1 MNDPQPEGHMASYIR
16 RRKFLALLGGTA
28 VTWPLAA
35 PAQQERTRRIGV
47 LAGYQRPLPEFEAF
61 RKQLHELGYIEGKNL
76 VIDWRYSDEGT
87 ARLSILAEE
96 LVGLHPDVLVSITT
110 PATAAVKA
118 AAGGI
123 PVAFSIVGDPVA
135 TGFVASLAHPGGNM
149 TGQSIV
155 AVDLSGKR
163 LELLKEIIPTAS
175 TMAVIW
181 NPTNSAVRLA
191 WHETQ
196 DAALPLGLRL
206 ISIEV
211 RTVSDIVSAFDIA
224 KQEGCQGLIVL
235 PDPLT
240 GSHRSAIIALAAKAR
255 IPTVYGYRE
264 YVDEGGLLAYGANYR
279 ALYRRTAIYVDKIL
293 KGTKPDDLP
302 VEQPTTFDLV
312 VNLKTAQALGLTI
325 PASLLVRA
333 EVIE

>member
-1 MNDPQPEGHMASYIR
+1 MKR
-16 RRKFLALLGGTA
+16 RDFITLIGGAALA
-28 VTWPLAA
+28 WPLAA
-35 PAQQERTRRIGV
+35 RAQQERTRRVGV
-47 LAGYQRPLPEFEAF
+47 LAGYERHVPEFEAF

-110 PATAAVKA
+110 PATVAVKA
-118 AAGGI
+118 ATGGI
-123 PVAFSIVGDPVA
+123 PIVFANVGDPVA
-135 TGFVASLAHPGGNM
+135 TGFVASLAQPRGNL
-149 TGQSIV
+149 TGQSNV
-155 AVDLSGKR
+155 ARDLSGKR
-163 LELLKEIIPTAS
+163 LELLKEIIPTS
-175 TMAVIW
+175 SIVAVIW

-191 WHETQ
+191 WQETQ

-293 KGTKPDDLP
+293 KGTKPAELP

-312 VNLKTAQALGLTI
+312 VNLKTAQALGLTL
-325 PASLLVRA
+325 PPSLLIRA
-333 EVIE
+333 EAIE

>member
-1 MNDPQPEGHMASYIR
+1 
-16 RRKFLALLGGTA
+16 
-28 VTWPLAA
+28 
-35 PAQQERTRRIGV
+35 
-47 LAGYQRPLPEFEAF
+47 
-61 RKQLHELGYIEGKNL
+61 
-76 VIDWRYSDEGT
+76 VIDWRYSDEGS
-87 ARLSILAEE
+87 ARLSRLAEE
-96 LVGLHPDVLVSITT
+96 LVALHPDVLVSITT
-110 PATAAVKA
+110 PATAAAKA

-123 PVAFSIVGDPVA
+123 HVVFANVGDPVA

-175 TMAVIW
+175 TVAIIW

-196 DAALPLGLRL
+196 DAALLLGIRL

-211 RTVSDIVSAFDIA
+211 RTGIVSAFDIA

-293 KGTKPDDLP
+293 KGTKPAELP

-312 VNLKTAQALGLTI
+312 VNLKTAQALGLTL
-325 PASLLVRA
+325 PPSLLIRA
-333 EVIE
+333 EAIE

>member
-1 MNDPQPEGHMASYIR
+1 MASYIE
-16 RRKFLALLGGTA
+16 RRKFLAALGGA
-28 VTWPLAA
+28 AAWPLAA
-35 PAQQERTRRIGV
+35 RAQQVDRMRRIGV
-47 LAGYQRPLPEFEAF
+47 LAGYERPLPEHEAF
-61 RKQLHELGYIEGKNL
+61 RKQLQELGYVEGKNL
-76 VIDWRYSDEGT
+76 VIDWRYPEQGT
-87 ARLSILAEE
+87 ARLPILAEE
-96 LVGLHPDVLVSITT
+96 LVALRPDVLVSITT

-118 AAGGI
+118 AAGSI
-123 PVAFSIVGDPVA
+123 PVVFTIVGDPVA

-163 LELLKEIIPTAS
+163 LELLREIIPTAS

-293 KGTKPDDLP
+293 KGTKPAELP

-312 VNLKTAQALGLTI
+312 VNLKTAQALGLTL
-325 PASLLVRA
+325 PPSLLIRA
-333 EVIE
+333 EAIE

>member
-1 MNDPQPEGHMASYIR
+1 MKR
-16 RRKFLALLGGTA
+16 RDFITLIGGAALA
-28 VTWPLAA
+28 WPLAA
-35 PAQQERTRRIGV
+35 RAQQERTRRVGV
-47 LAGYQRPLPEFEAF
+47 LAGYERHMPEFEAF

-110 PATAAVKA
+110 PATVAVKA
-118 AAGGI
+118 ATGGI
-123 PVAFSIVGDPVA
+123 PIVFANVGDPVA
-135 TGFVASLAHPGGNM
+135 TGFVASLAQPRGNL
-149 TGQSIV
+149 TGQSNV
-155 AVDLSGKR
+155 ARDLSGKR
-163 LELLKEIIPTAS
+163 LELLKEIIPTS
-175 TMAVIW
+175 SIVAVIW

-191 WHETQ
+191 WQETQ

-293 KGTKPDDLP
+293 KGTKPAELP

-312 VNLKTAQALGLTI
+312 VNLKTAQALGLTL
-325 PASLLVRA
+325 PPSLLIRA
-333 EVIE
+333 EAIE

>member
-1 MNDPQPEGHMASYIR
+1 VKR
-16 RRKFLALLGGTA
+16 RAFISLVVGAA
-28 VTWPLAA
+28 AAWPLAA
-35 PAQQERTRRIGV
+35 RAQQGERMWRIGV
-47 LAGYQRPLPEFEAF
+47 LAGYERHLPELEAF
-61 RKQLHELGYIEGKNL
+61 RKQLQELGYVEGKNL
-76 VIDWRYSDEGT
+76 VIDWRYSDEGS
-87 ARLSILAEE
+87 ARLSRLAEE
-96 LVGLHPDVLVSITT
+96 LVALHPDVLVSITT
-110 PATAAVKA
+110 PATAAAKA

-123 PVAFSIVGDPVA
+123 HVVFANVGDPVA

-175 TMAVIW
+175 TVAIIW

-196 DAALPLGLRL
+196 DAALLLGIRL

-211 RTVSDIVSAFDIA
+211 RTVGDIVSAFDIA

-235 PDPLT
+235 PDALT
-240 GSHRSAIIALAAKAR
+240 GSHRSAMIALATKAR
-255 IPTVYGYRE
+255 MPTVYGYRE
-264 YVDEGGLLAYGANYR
+264 YVDEGGLLAYGPNYR
-279 ALYRRTAIYVDKIL
+279 AVYRRTAIYVDKIL